1 MCRVMVGSGIAIL
14 GRIFTV
20 NLSNEKIFEQTS
32 KLREERG
39 KRAIL
44 ESGEGQF
51 SPKEQQMQF

>member
-20 NLSNEKIFEQTS
+20 NFSNEKIFEQTS
-32 KLREERG
+32 KLRERRG

-51 SPKEQQMQF
+51 SPKE

>member
-1 MCRVMVGSGIAIL
+1 MCTVMVGSGIAIL